1 MADEIEL
8 VSNGIL
14 KEDDDPTNTELA
26 HEVNLQLLKLILY
39 RQQRKFL
46 LSAGLLFVMVGAVG
60 GLLFMSVTG
69 STIEDSVKDLLLIL
83 LTATATTQAKL
94 TDFWFN
100 NSSDD
105 AQLVK
110 EATSYAMNGQNNNH
124 HPSHPNPTE
133 TDEE

>member
-14 KEDDDPTNTELA
+14 KEDDDPTHTELA

-46 LSAGLLFVMVGAVG
+46 LSAGLLFVMVGSVA
-60 GLLFMSVTG
+60 GLLVMSVTG
-69 STIEDSVKDLLLIL
+69 SEIADGVKDLLLIL
-83 LTATATTQAKL
+83 LTETATTQAKL

-105 AQLVK
+105 AQLVQ
-110 EATSYAMNGQNNNH
+110 EATSYAMGNGKNNNL
-124 HPSHPNPTE
+124 NNQAR
-133 TDEE
+133 

>member
-1 MADEIEL
+1 M
-8 VSNGIL
+8 
-14 KEDDDPTNTELA
+14 EDDDPTHTELA

-46 LSAGLLFVMVGAVG
+46 LSAGLLFVMVGSVA
-60 GLLFMSVTG
+60 GLLVMSVTG
-69 STIEDSVKDLLLIL
+69 SEIADGVKDLLLIL

-110 EATSYAMNGQNNNH
+110 EATSYAMNGPNNNH
-124 HPSHPNPTE
+124 TSGGKKGNGV
-133 TDEE
+133 

>member
-14 KEDDDPTNTELA
+14 KEDDDPTHTELA

-46 LSAGLLFVMVGAVG
+46 LSAGLLFVMVGSVA
-60 GLLFMSVTG
+60 GLLVMSVTG
-69 STIEDSVKDLLLIL
+69 SEIADGVKDLLLIL

-110 EATSYAMNGQNNNH
+110 EATSYAMNGPNNNNH
-124 HPSHPNPTE
+124 QPNHPTE
-133 TDEE
+133 KDEE